1 MKLLKNP
8 AFAILSLATILT
20 FASCEK
26 DDDVTPAPAPSI
38 VGLWKG
44 KYGAVGDYPTL
55 GYTMLFRSNGTVRV
69 FDGTDTTIASKAEGT
84 YSISGSTVTTNYT
97 YLSTTNTYSTSATFN
112 SIYTFM
118 EGTYGS
124 GAVTTG
130 GGQFF
135 LVKQ

>member
-1 MKLLKNP
+1 MKRFKNL
-8 AFAILSLATILT
+8 ALAMLSLAAILS

-26 DDDVTPAPAPSI
+26 DDDVPAPAPPSI

-44 KYGAVGDYPTL
+44 KYGAVSDYPTL

-84 YSISGSTVTTNYT
+84 YSISGTTVTTNYT
-97 YLSTTNTYSTSATFN
+97 YLSSPNTYSTSATFN

-118 EGTYGS
+118 EGTYGAGAATS
-124 GAVTTG
+124 GA
-130 GGQFF
+130 GQFF

>member
-1 MKLLKNP
+1 MKRFKNL
-8 AFAILSLATILT
+8 ALAVLSLAATISFT
-20 FASCEK
+20 SCEK
-26 DDDVTPAPAPSI
+26 DDDVPAPAAPSI

-44 KYGAVGDYPTL
+44 KYGAVASYPTN

-84 YSISGSTVTTNYT
+84 YSISGTIVTTNYT
-97 YLSTTNTYSTSATFN
+97 YLTSPNTYSTSATFN

-118 EGTYGS
+118 EGTYGAGAATS
-124 GAVTTG
+124 GS
-130 GGQFF
+130 GQFF

>member
-1 MKLLKNP
+1 MKRFKNLALAVLL
-8 AFAILSLATILT
+8 LSATVSVT
-20 FASCEK
+20 SCEK
-26 DDDVTPAPAPSI
+26 DDDVPAPAAPSI

-44 KYGAVGDYPTL
+44 KYGGVASYPTS

-84 YSISGSTVTTNYT
+84 YSISGTTVTTNYT
-97 YLSTTNTYSTSATFN
+97 YLTSPNTYSTSATFN

-118 EGTYGS
+118 EGTYGAGAATS
-124 GAVTTG
+124 GS
-130 GGQFF
+130 GQFF